1 MKNKS
6 KQDDIF
12 EATLELIAERGF
24 HGAPISM
31 IAEKAGVAAGTI
43 YIYFENK
50 DVLITELYRRIEDK
64 MLEAIKEDYPIN
76 KSIKQKFL
84 HIGTALLKYFITNP
98 LIFRYVEQ
106 YYNSPYGVSVRRDR
120 IHSKS
125 VKSGVLR
132 GLIEQGIAQNVLKDL
147 PIHVHFALAFGPIIT
162 VARDHVLGLAK
173 IKDNIIVKTVEACW
187 DGIKK

>member
-1 MKNKS
+1 
-6 KQDDIF
+6 
-12 EATLELIAERGF
+12 
-24 HGAPISM
+24 
-31 IAEKAGVAAGTI
+31 
-43 YIYFENK
+43 
-50 DVLITELYRRIEDK
+50 